1 MKISLFKL
9 LLCSI
14 MCFGDCFIPSNIL
27 TAIMDRFQ
35 VHHPIIF
42 VNNFLTVSEQAKLFR
57 DFSKYGVKISFN
69 CYENMDIHQSYVVF
83 SELSDFKWEIQ
94 TNAPVLVISRIANE
108 ADLSILDLFVD
119 QEIYF
124 IDWTSFEMYEYY
136 TINELKVSKFLGK
149 FRLQNPVEFLPAKD
163 FNPLMIE
170 RRGNF
175 HGLQLKGIHCP
186 GKCIN
191 IK

>member
-14 MCFGDCFIPSNIL
+14 MCFGDCLIPSNIL

-35 VHHPIIF
+35 VYHPIIF

-94 TNAPVLVISRIANE
+94 TNGPILVITEIQEETN
-108 ADLSILDLFVD
+108 L
-119 QEIYF
+119 QEI
-124 IDWTSFEMYEYY
+124 DVNVGTEMYFLDFKSLEIYEAY
-136 TINELKVSKFLGK
+136 KINKIHFTRYLGS
-149 FRLQNPVEFLPAKD
+149 
-163 FNPLMIE
+163 
-170 RRGNF
+170 F
-175 HGLQLKGIHCP
+175 HK
-186 GKCIN
+186 
-191 IK
+191 